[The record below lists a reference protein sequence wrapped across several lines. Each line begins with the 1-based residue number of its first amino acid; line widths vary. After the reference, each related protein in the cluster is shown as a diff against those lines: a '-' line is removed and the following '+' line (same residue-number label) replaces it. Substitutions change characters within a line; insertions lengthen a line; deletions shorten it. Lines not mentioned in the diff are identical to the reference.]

1 MSDNIVKQKFRYRKK
16 FADVAARR
24 SLSLRNH
31 QVYFFCIMESS
42 LASFSA
48 MLSLESTAIVWFR
61 QRRSFLLSTAMSTTQ
76 KITNLNIW
84 SDSDWKIATLN
95 RNVFFYFLRILSFC
109 FYIFLEEGKIL
120 LRMNEIHA
128 RVTNKYHVLIY
139 CFILRVKR

>member
-24 SLSLRNH
+24 SLSLRNN

-61 QRRSFLLSTAMSTTQ
+61 QRRSFLLSTAVSTTQ

-84 SDSDWKIATLN
+84 SDSD
-95 RNVFFYFLRILSFC
+95 
-109 FYIFLEEGKIL
+109 
-120 LRMNEIHA
+120 
-128 RVTNKYHVLIY
+128 
-139 CFILRVKR
+139 